1 MKKLLSLLL
10 ALICCF
16 SAISCVGG
24 DNEEVNASGTAKTGV
39 TTPAPET
46 EANPDTLLAGF
57 AERDFTPERGGQI
70 PGCTVEI
77 CNGVEIP
84 LFANAAA
91 FEIGE
96 ESLILISMDILSFK
110 AKYCNELR
118 ARINEETGVP
128 TDNIFI
134 AATHTHTGIALDY
147 QLYLCPP
154 NPEQSG
160 HAADMAV
167 EAAVEAWNNR
177 ADASLGTGKTYND
190 TYNFCR
196 EWYTE
201 SGDVKT
207 WSLGVE
213 PISEVDHSVNI
224 VRVDDA
230 NGDVKCIIVN
240 YANHPDTYSMKR
252 KYSADYP
259 GYIRES
265 LKKKYGEDVV
275 VLYFN
280 GCEGDV
286 NYVDYKD
293 KTHYEYHGGSLNTA
307 KIIGEAVARD
317 VIKIAN
323 KIKTTSTP
331 TVRSISRT
339 YDAPQRKPT
348 EEMIE
353 SAREGIKYM
362 QPSGLDY
369 AFLLEYVTEDYS
381 TLGDTFEIE
390 IHTIELG
397 DFAIVG
403 LPSEIFS
410 EIGLKIKAASPYENT
425 MVVGLANG
433 THGYI
438 APDFVQGTSSY
449 VARFSKYNAYA
460 GIGTADILINNSV
473 AMLKEMK
480 QD

>member
-1 MKKLLSLLL
+1 M
-10 ALICCF
+10 
-16 SAISCVGG
+16 SCANDGKDPIVSTTQS
-24 DNEEVNASGTAKTGV
+24 NTQSTTTAPNSDV
-39 TTPAPET
+39 VV
-46 EANPDTLLAGF
+46 PDTLLAGF
-57 AERDFTPERGGQI
+57 AERDFTPSRGGQI

-77 CNGVEIP
+77 CSGVEIP

-91 FEIGE
+91 FEIGD

-110 AKYCNELR
+110 AKYCNEMR
-118 ARINEETGVP
+118 ARINEATGVP
-128 TDNIFI
+128 TSNIFI

-167 EAAVEAWNNR
+167 EAAVAAWESR
-177 ADASLGTGKTYND
+177 SPAGLGTGKTRND

-196 EWYTE
+196 EWFTE
-201 SGDVKT
+201 DGDVKT
-207 WSLGVE
+207 WSLGTA

-224 VRVDDA
+224 VRVDNA
-230 NGDVKCIIVN
+230 SGELKCLIVN
-240 YANHPDTYSMKR
+240 YANHPDTYSLKR

-259 GYIRES
+259 GYLRQK
-265 LKKKYGEDVV
+265 LKEKYGEDVV

-323 KIKTTSTP
+323 KIKTTDTP
-331 TVRSISRT
+331 AIRSISRT

-353 SAREGIKYM
+353 SAKERIKYM
-362 QPSGLDY
+362 SPSGLDY
-369 AFLLEYVTEDYS
+369 AFMLEYATEDYS

-390 IHTIELG
+390 IHTVELG

-460 GIGTADILINNSV
+460 GVGTADILINNSV

-480 QD
+480 QN

>member
-1 MKKLLSLLL
+1 MTAACASEGKDTITTTAAQAAQKPE
-10 ALICCF
+10 APK
-16 SAISCVGG
+16 
-24 DNEEVNASGTAKTGV
+24 NE
-39 TTPAPET
+39 
-46 EANPDTLLAGF
+46 TLLAGF

-70 PGCTVEI
+70 PGCTMEVL
-77 CNGVEIP
+77 NGVEVP
-84 LFANAAA
+84 LYANAAA
-91 FEIGE
+91 FTMGN
-96 ESLILISMDILSFK
+96 ESVILISMDILSFK

-118 ARINEETGVP
+118 ARINEATGVP
-128 TDNIFI
+128 ANNIFI

-160 HAADMAV
+160 HAADMAY
-167 EAAVEAWNNR
+167 EAAVEAFENR
-177 ADASLGTGKTYND
+177 APSALGTGKTRND

-196 EWYTE
+196 EWFTE
-201 SGDVKT
+201 DGDVVT
-207 WSLGVE
+207 WKLGTE

-224 VRVDDA
+224 IRVDDE
-230 NGDVKCIIVN
+230 NGDVKCIVVN
-240 YANHPDTYSMKR
+240 YANHPDTYSLKR
-252 KYSADYP
+252 QYSADYP
-259 GYIRES
+259 GYLRNA
-265 LKKKYGEDVV
+265 LKRKYGNDVV

-293 KTHYEYHGGSLNTA
+293 QTHYEYHGGTKNTA

-317 VIKIAN
+317 VIKITN
-323 KIKTTSTP
+323 KIQTSSTP
-331 TVRSISRT
+331 IIHSISRT

-348 EEMIE
+348 KDMIE
-353 SAREGIKYM
+353 AARERIKYM
-362 QPSGLDY
+362 APSGLDY
-369 AFLLEYVTEDYS
+369 AFMLEYVTEDYS

-460 GIGTADILINNSV
+460 GVGTADILINNSV
-473 AMLKEMK
+473 AQLLEMK
-480 QD
+480 NG

>member
-1 MKKLLSLLL
+1 MTAACAGEGKDP
-10 ALICCF
+10 I
-16 SAISCVGG
+16 IS
-24 DNEEVNASGTAKTGV
+24 
-39 TTPAPET
+39 TTPSTTSPLSSNT
-46 EANPDTLLAGF
+46 PDTLLAGF

-70 PGCTVEI
+70 PGCTMEV
-77 CNGVEIP
+77 CTGVEVP

-91 FEIGE
+91 FSVGD
-96 ESLILISMDILSFK
+96 ESVILISMDILSFK
-110 AKYCNELR
+110 SKFCNEMR
-118 ARINEETGVP
+118 ARINEATGVP
-128 TDNIFI
+128 TSNIFI

-177 ADASLGTGKTYND
+177 APSKLGTGKTYND

-196 EWYTE
+196 EWHTE
-201 SGDVKT
+201 DGDVVT
-207 WSLGVE
+207 WKLGTE

-224 VRVDDA
+224 IKVDD
-230 NGDVKCIIVN
+230 GDGKVKCLIVN
-240 YANHPDTYSMKR
+240 YANHPDTYSSKI

-259 GYIRES
+259 GYLRES
-265 LKKKYGEDVV
+265 LKRRYGEDVV

-293 KTHYEYHGGSLNTA
+293 KTHYEYHGGGKNTA

-323 KIKTTSTP
+323 KIKTTETP
-331 TVRSISRT
+331 TIRSISKT

-348 EEMIE
+348 EKELE
-353 SAREGIKYM
+353 WGQSAIKYM
-362 QPSGLDY
+362 APSGLDY
-369 AFLLEYVTEDYS
+369 AFALEYTTEDYS
-381 TLGDTFEIE
+381 KLGDTFELE
-390 IHTIELG
+390 IHTLQIG

-410 EIGLKIKAASPYENT
+410 EIGLKIKAASPYKNT
-425 MVVGLANG
+425 MIVGLANG

-438 APDFVQGTSSY
+438 GPDFVQGTSSY
-449 VARFSKYNAYA
+449 VARFSMYNAYA
-460 GIGTADILINNSV
+460 GIGTADLLINNSV
-473 AMLKEMK
+473 AMLKEMNQK
-480 QD
+480 